1 MYKVLTPI
9 KVGPMELKNRVQFLA
24 MAKCLGNMD
33 FTISDKQVAYYEAV
47 AKGGAGLITPGAA
60 IAFPE
65 YPSVLPMQPG
75 VFDDKFIPGLKRL
88 ADAVHKHGA
97 KIIMQPWHPGETPYF
112 CAPDAVKKCA
122 DWTVDE
128 LHAMQKRWVECAV
141 RMQKAGIDGIEM
153 HVAHNY
159 LLEQFVVP
167 LYNKRTDEY
176 GAQNMENG
184 LRFTTE
190 IMQMVRE
197 ACGPDFAITVKI
209 NGDDFNPDGM
219 TDERLAQVGPI
230 LEKAGAQMIS
240 VSAGGSLTDSTGMSG
255 DGFREEGWK
264 VRLAEIV
271 KKTVSIPV
279 MATGSIRHPEYVE
292 QILSEGKCDMIGM
305 GRGLVAEP
313 EWCNK
318 LAEGREDEMAYCI
331 SCMGCGTGCS
341 VNPVSLREYLNL
353 TAEKNGDGKQV
364 VVVGAGPAGMQA
376 AKTLAE
382 RGFKVTLFEKEN
394 EVGGLERLASK
405 PIAKYKLGWH
415 IEYLEKQIKRL
426 GVDIRLGTEAT
437 AEEILAMNPHGVII
451 AAGSIATYPKS
462 IPGID
467 KAHVVES
474 RDILPNLP
482 QTSGE
487 NVVVVGAGL
496 VGIETGMDFASK
508 GNKVDLIDVLPPLD
522 PTKTAS
528 DVMLAYGHALG
539 FGVQFHMEHKLL
551 EITDDSVI
559 AENMQTG
566 EKLTLKADR
575 VVLCMGSKPNNALYE
590 ALEGKVERLYNVGDS
605 KEAAKIQ
612 GAIKSAYDAAIDM

>member
-24 MAKCLGNMD
+24 MAKSLGNPD
-33 FTISDKQVAYYEAV
+33 YTISKKQIAYYEAV
-47 AKGGAGLITPGAA
+47 ARGGAGLITPGAA

-75 VFDDKFIPGLKRL
+75 VFDDKFIPGLQKL
-88 ADAVHKHGA
+88 ADAVHKYGA
-97 KIIMQPWHPGETPYF
+97 KITMQPWHPGAAAYF
-112 CAPDAVKKCA
+112 CAPDAVKTVA
-122 DWTVDE
+122 DWTIDE
-128 LHAMQKRWVECAV
+128 MRDMQKRWVEAAI
-141 RMQKAGIDGIEM
+141 RMQKAGMDGIEM

-159 LLEQFVVP
+159 LLEQFAVP

-190 IMQMVRE
+190 IMQMIRA

-209 NGDDFNPDGM
+209 NGNDFHPDGM
-219 TDERLAQVGPI
+219 TKERLAQVGPI

-240 VSAGGSLTDSTGMSG
+240 VSAGGSLSDITGMSG

-264 VRLAEIV
+264 VPLAEIV

-279 MATGSIRHPEYVE
+279 MATGSIRHPEFVE
-292 QILSEGKCDMIGM
+292 KILSEGKCDMIGM

-318 LAEGREDEMAYCI
+318 LAEGREDEMASCI

-341 VNPVSLREYLNL
+341 VNPVSLREYQNL
-353 TAEKNGDGKQV
+353 IAEKNGDGRVV

-382 RGFKVTLFEKEN
+382 RGFKVTLFEKEKV
-394 EVGGLERLASK
+394 VGGLERLASK
-405 PIAKYKLGWH
+405 PVAKYKLGWH
-415 IEYLEKQIKRL
+415 IDYLEKQLYRL
-426 GVDIRLGTEAT
+426 GVDLCLGKEVTEQD
-437 AEEILAMNPHGVII
+437 ILSMNPYGVII
-451 AAGSIATYPKS
+451 ATGTTPSYPKS
-462 IPGID
+462 IPGIE
-467 KAHVVES
+467 KSHVSES
-474 RDILPNLP
+474 RDVLEDIPDV
-482 QTSGE
+482 TGE
-487 NVVVVGAGL
+487 DIVIVGAGL

-508 GNKVDLIDVLPPLD
+508 GNKVNLIDILPPMD
-522 PTKTAS
+522 PMKTAQ
-528 DVMLAYGHALG
+528 DVMLAYGHALE
-539 FGVQFHMEHKLL
+539 FGVQFHMEYKLL

-559 AENMQTG
+559 AENIKTG
-566 EKLTLKADR
+566 EKLILKADR
-575 VVLCMGSKPNNALYE
+575 VVLCMGNRPNDALYE
-590 ALEGKVERLYNVGDS
+590 ALEGKVEHLYNIGDS
-605 KEAAKIQ
+605 KEAGKIQ
-612 GAIKSAYDAAIDM
+612 GAVKSAYDAAISM